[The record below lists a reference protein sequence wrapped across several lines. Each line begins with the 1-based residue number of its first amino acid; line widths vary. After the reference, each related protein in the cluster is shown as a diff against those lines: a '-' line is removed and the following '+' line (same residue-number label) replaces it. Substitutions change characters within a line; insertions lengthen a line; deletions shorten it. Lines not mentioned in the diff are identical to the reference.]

1 MKKISFVVFVFFL
14 SLSNYVHGQG
24 HSHQS
29 LPLKKE
35 ETEARVEKLEDYLED
50 QGIYGEVSQP
60 GIELNGYVDA
70 SYTYNFNGGAVS
82 QEGKANPVTGEDS
95 QDFNLNQVNLTLSRA
110 LPEENRWA
118 AGFAISLNWGEDL
131 ESHHGGHEDHNEE
144 ALSGVHEAVVQF
156 RVPVGRGLDFSFG
169 KWHSLLSYESHD
181 RPYNINYTSGLLSR
195 YLDPGEHVGMLMS
208 YSATDWLRFD
218 LGLANGWHNSD
229 SAFIDDADF
238 SKLITGAITLKNLE
252 KNAWLRFA
260 FAYSPEGEEAFSRVA
275 TADHSD
281 HVHRDNHTTHFQEN
295 GALVALSFQGQ
306 WLPKI
311 AKDRWLLGFNTTL
324 VSVDDNLQ
332 HRELFEVE
340 GHGEENHS
348 IRYGNVG
355 LDRNSATAWG
365 IAFYSKYQ
373 FNTWFSLAGR
383 MEYLHADDGTLG
395 FVDGIVMS
403 GPNVSIDEN
412 QVYVSQTD
420 LYSYTLTAGF
430 DVWENVGCRL
440 EYRLDAVSSAGGE
453 GGNSFGNHR
462 NYQNTLALNL
472 FYLF

>member
-1 MKKISFVVFVFFL
+1 MKKISFIVFILCV
-14 SLSNYVHGQG
+14 SRSIYAHGPG
-24 HSHQS
+24 HSPQN
-29 LPLKKE
+29 LPLEKANPE
-35 ETEARVEKLEDYLED
+35 EQEEQIDKLENYLED
-50 QGIYGEVSQP
+50 QGIYTETSQP
-60 GIELNGYVDA
+60 GIQLNGYVDV
-70 SYTYNFNGGAVS
+70 SYTYHFNGGATS
-82 QEGKANPVTGEDS
+82 AEGKANPITGEDS
-95 QDFNLNQVNLTLSRA
+95 QDFNLNQINLTLSRP

-118 AGFAISLNWGEDL
+118 AGFALSLNWGEDV
-131 ESHHGGHEDHNEE
+131 EAHHGGDDHHSTD
-144 ALSGVHEAVVQF
+144 ALQSIHEATVQL
-156 RVPVGRGLDFSFG
+156 RIPVGRGLDVSFG
-169 KWHSLLSYESHD
+169 KWHSLLSYEAHD
-181 RPYNINYTSGLLSR
+181 RPYNINYTRGLLSR
-195 YLDPGEHVGMLMS
+195 YLDPGQHVGMLMS
-208 YSATDWLRFD
+208 YPATDRLTLD

-229 SAFIDDADF
+229 SAFMDGSDF

-260 FAYSPEGEEAFSRVA
+260 FAYSPEGEDTFSNVA

-281 HVHRDNHTTHFQEN
+281 HIHTENNTTHFQEN

-311 AKDRWLLGFNTTL
+311 AKDRWLLGFNATL
-324 VSVDDNLQ
+324 VNADDNLQ
-332 HRELFEVE
+332 HKELFKDHDTQV
-340 GHGEENHS
+340 

-355 LDRNSATAWG
+355 LDKNSATAWG

-383 MEYLHADDGTLG
+383 LEYLHADDGTLG
-395 FVDGIVMS
+395 FVDGIVAEGS
-403 GPNVSIDEN
+403 NASIDKN

-430 DVWENVGCRL
+430 DFWRNVGCRL
-440 EYRLDAVSSAGGE
+440 EYRLDTVSSDGGE
-453 GGNSFGNHR
+453 GDNSFGNHR